1 MMEHS
6 DERPDIEGAQGRPA
20 GEGPAAEASAL
31 EVDDLAGLSPEQL
44 KERVRQVREEAQ
56 RNWQHFLHSAADL
69 ENYKKQAQRD
79 RQDAVERTRR
89 QMLTLVIGVLDTLE
103 RALAFGEAPEGSA
116 KALVDGLRM
125 TQRQILDKL
134 AALGVSPLESIGRT
148 FDPRL
153 HEAVAVVPPRHAGQ
167 PSGTVVAEVLKGYL
181 LNDEVLR
188 PARVTVVGG
197 TGTDE
202 PTRKGAAHPE

>member
-1 MMEHS
+1 MEHS
-6 DERPDIEGAQGRPA
+6 GDRPDIEGPQGVPA
-20 GEGPAAEASAL
+20 GEGSAAEASAL
-31 EVDDLAGLSPEQL
+31 EADDLAVLSPEQL
-44 KERVRQVREEAQ
+44 RERVRRVREEAQ

-69 ENYKKQAQRD
+69 ENYKKQALRD

-89 QMLTLVIGVLDTLE
+89 QMLSLVIGVLDTLE

-125 TQRQILDKL
+125 TQRQILDRL
-134 AALGVSPLESIGRT
+134 AALGVQPIEAIGKA

-167 PSGTVVAEVLKGYL
+167 ASGTVVGEVLKGYL

-188 PARVTVVGG
+188 PAKVTVVGG
-197 TGTDE
+197 AGTDE
-202 PTRKGAAHPE
+202 PARKGAVRPG

>member
-1 MMEHS
+1 MTEHTG
-6 DERPDIEGAQGRPA
+6 ERPKVEGAQGGPA
-20 GEGPAAEASAL
+20 AEGPAAEASAV

-44 KERVRQVREEAQ
+44 KERVRQTREEAQ

-69 ENYKKQAQRD
+69 ENYKKQAFRD

-89 QMLTLVIGVLDTLE
+89 QMLSLAIGVVDNLE
-103 RALAFGEAPEGSA
+103 RALAFSEAPGGPA

-125 TQRQILDKL
+125 AQRQILDQL
-134 AALGVSPLESIGRT
+134 AALGVRPIEAVGKA

-153 HEAVAVVPPRHAGQ
+153 HEAVAVVPPQHARQAG
-167 PSGTVVAEVLKGYL
+167 GTVVSEVLKGYM

-188 PARVTVVGG
+188 PAKVTVAGG

-202 PTRKGAAHPE
+202 PARRGAANSG